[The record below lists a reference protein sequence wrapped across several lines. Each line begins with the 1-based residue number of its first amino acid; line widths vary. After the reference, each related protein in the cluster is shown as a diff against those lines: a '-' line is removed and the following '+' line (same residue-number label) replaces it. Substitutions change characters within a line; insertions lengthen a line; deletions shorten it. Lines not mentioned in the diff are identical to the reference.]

1 MIRYSFE
8 MQIQRRVR
16 ELNFMSEFLKDID
29 MRRQVF
35 FGFD

>member
-1 MIRYSFE
+1 MIRYSYE
-8 MQIQRRVR
+8 MQIKRRVR
-16 ELNFMSEFLKDID
+16 ELNFMSGFLKDTD